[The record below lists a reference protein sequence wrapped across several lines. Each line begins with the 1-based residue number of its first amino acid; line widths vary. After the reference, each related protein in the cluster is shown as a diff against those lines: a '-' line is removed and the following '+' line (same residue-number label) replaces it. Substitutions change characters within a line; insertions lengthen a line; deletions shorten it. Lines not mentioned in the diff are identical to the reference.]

1 MPESGDPGQ
10 QAHSHATRQSAMS
23 QADKDRLHQQELNSR
38 AAVVQLNQDK
48 LELAKTKAATELL
61 KEQRQSA
68 EDEHTRAQ
76 DAERDAEAR
85 EVARHTREQEA
96 KREERE
102 AKREDRAHALE
113 LEKQKHILDAAES
126 AAKRQR
132 QQANQAQPQASGAQG
147 TSASASSSHTALS
160 PDTQQNALLSALLP
174 AINGIQTS
182 LAAAHRQNSAP
193 QIQDLK
199 KDIISAV
206 EAKSIDN
213 GPSTLKV
220 TIDPN
225 KVDSIENLYT
235 NIRTQANT
243 LSQAKEI
250 LQNYMAGE
258 RRLQTDEVL
267 EKLRGLIDTAETE
280 GVSQATHL
288 PTVVVDLVRAIEW
301 QPGRPQY
308 WCDLCRKHGSHST
321 ERCFKANP
329 AWNGFPTGH
338 NQQQNQQHNR
348 GGPPPPG
355 HPQRRH

>member
-10 QAHSHATRQSAMS
+10 QAHSHSTRQAAMS
-23 QADKDRLHQQELNSR
+23 QADKDKLHQQELNGR

-68 EDEHTRAQ
+68 EAEHNRAQ
-76 DAERDAEAR
+76 DAERDADAR

-102 AKREDRAHALE
+102 AKREERAYALE
-113 LEKQKHILDAAES
+113 LEKQKRNLDVAES

-132 QQANQAQPQASGAQG
+132 QQAQASGAQG
-147 TSASASSSHTALS
+147 TSASASFSQAALS

-182 LAAAHRQNSAP
+182 LAAAHRANSAP
-193 QIQDLK
+193 QIQNLK
-199 KDIISAV
+199 NDIISTVA
-206 EAKSIDN
+206 AKSIDN
-213 GPSTLKV
+213 GPSTFKV

-225 KVDSIENLYT
+225 KVDSVENLYKD
-235 NIRTQANT
+235 IRTQANT

-250 LQNYMAGE
+250 LQNFMAGE

-267 EKLRGLIDTAETE
+267 DKLRGLIDAAETE
-280 GVSQATHL
+280 GVSQATHF
-288 PTVVVDLVRAIEW
+288 PTVAGDLVRAIEW
-301 QPGRPQY
+301 QPGRPQH

-321 ERCFKANP
+321 ERCFKASP

>member
-10 QAHSHATRQSAMS
+10 QAHSHSTRQATMT
-23 QADKDRLHQQELNSR
+23 QAEKDKLHQQELNSR

-48 LELAKTKAATELL
+48 LDLAKTKAATELL

-68 EDEHTRAQ
+68 EAEHNRAQ

-102 AKREDRAHALE
+102 AKREERAHALE

-147 TSASASSSHTALS
+147 TSAPSASANATSSASSQHENLILS
-160 PDTQQNALLSALLP
+160 SLSAI
-174 AINGIQTS
+174 ATSIQLS
-182 LAAAHRQNSAP
+182 NRQANAP
-193 QIQDLK
+193 QIQELK
-199 KDIISAV
+199 KDIIAAV
-206 EAKSIDN
+206 ATKSIDN
-213 GPSTLKV
+213 GPSTMKV

-235 NIRTQANT
+235 DIRTQAKT

-267 EKLRGLIDTAETE
+267 DKLRGLIDTAETE
-280 GVSQATHL
+280 GVSQATHF
-288 PTVVVDLVRAIEW
+288 PTVVGDLVRAIEW

-308 WCDLCRKHGSHST
+308 WCDLCHKHGSHST

-355 HPQRRH
+355 HPQRRY